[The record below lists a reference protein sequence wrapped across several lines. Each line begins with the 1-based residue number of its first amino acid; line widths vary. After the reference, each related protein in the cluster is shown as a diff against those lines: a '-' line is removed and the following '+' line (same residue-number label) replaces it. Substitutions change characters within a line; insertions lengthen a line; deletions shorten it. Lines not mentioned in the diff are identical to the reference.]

1 MNDKRRPD
9 MTRRGL
15 MGALTTLFAAK
26 ALAQSATVVTSNA
39 KTDPADCKHTA
50 WRETNFQLTSPEMG
64 VKVGDLT
71 ADKLDELTNGTG
83 APVIGTVQNLGPIV
97 DVCLGCGLIRIH

>member
-1 MNDKRRPD
+1 

-26 ALAQSATVVTSNA
+26 ALGQSASVASSAA
-39 KTDPADCKHTA
+39 KVSPSDCKHTA
-50 WRETNFQLTSPEMG
+50 WKQTSFQLTSPEMG

-71 ADKLDELTNGTG
+71 AEKLDELTSGSG
-83 APVIGTVQNLGPIV
+83 APVIGTVQNLGPMV
-97 DVCLGCGLIRIH
+97 DVCLGCGLIRLH

>member
-1 MNDKRRPD
+1 

-15 MGALTTLFAAK
+15 MGVLTTMFAAK
-26 ALAQSATVVTSNA
+26 ALGQGATAVTSTA
-39 KTDPADCKHTA
+39 KSSPAECKHTA
-50 WRETNFQLTSPEMG
+50 WKETSFQLTSPAMG

-71 ADKLDELTNGTG
+71 AEKLDELTNGTG

-97 DVCLGCGLIRIH
+97 DVCLGCGLIRLH

>member
-1 MNDKRRPD
+1 

-15 MGALTTLFAAK
+15 MGALTMLLAGRT
-26 ALAQSATVVTSNA
+26 LAQSVPIVTSA
-39 KTDPADCKHTA
+39 DKISPADCKHTA
-50 WRETNFQLTSPEMG
+50 WKETNFQLTSPQMG

-71 ADKLDELTNGTG
+71 AEKLDELTNGTA

-97 DVCLGCGLIRIH
+97 DVCLGCGLIRLH

>member
-1 MNDKRRPD
+1 

-15 MGALTTLFAAK
+15 MGALTVLFAAK
-26 ALAQSATVVTSNA
+26 ALPQSATAVTSAA
-39 KTDPADCKHTA
+39 KANPADCKHTA
-50 WRETNFQLTSPEMG
+50 WRETNFQLTSPQMG

-97 DVCLGCGLIRIH
+97 DVCLGCGLIRLH

>member
-1 MNDKRRPD
+1 

-26 ALAQSATVVTSNA
+26 ALAQSASVVTSNA

-50 WRETNFQLTSPEMG
+50 WRETTFQLTSPEMG

-97 DVCLGCGLIRIH
+97 DVCLGCGLVRIH

>member
-1 MNDKRRPD
+1 

-26 ALAQSATVVTSNA
+26 ALAQSTTVSTSATKFS
-39 KTDPADCKHTA
+39 PADCKHTS

-71 ADKLDELTNGTG
+71 AEKLDELTNGTG
-83 APVIGTVQNLGPIV
+83 TPVIGTVQNLGPIV
-97 DVCLGCGLIRIH
+97 DVCLGCGLIRLH